1 MHRDFP
7 LRKQRPGRVDPE
19 AIAIQGLH
27 FIASD
32 DDRLQRFMALT
43 GITPDGIRDAASEPG
58 FALSVLD
65 FIGQDDETV
74 LAFAAVNGLRPEDV
88 MMAREKLAGPIW
100 TGE

>member
-1 MHRDFP
+1 MHREFSP
-7 LRKQRPGRVDPE
+7 KNQKPGRIDPE
-19 AIAIQGLH
+19 VVAISGLQ

-32 DDRLQRFMALT
+32 EERLQRFLALT
-43 GITPDGIRDAASEPG
+43 GLSPDQIRHAVAEPG

-74 LAFAAVNGLRPEDV
+74 LAFAAENGMRPEDV
-88 MMAREKLAGPIW
+88 MRARQTLAGPEW